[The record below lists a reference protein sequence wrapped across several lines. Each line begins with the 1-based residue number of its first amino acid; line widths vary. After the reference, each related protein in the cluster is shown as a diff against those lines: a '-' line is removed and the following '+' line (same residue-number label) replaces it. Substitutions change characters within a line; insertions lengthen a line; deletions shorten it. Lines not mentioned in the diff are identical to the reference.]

1 MSVHTLSPHCLHLV
15 FILEPENMEGGRE
28 GGRGEGKKGG
38 WRMEGQKVGGREGG
52 KKPVRKQ

>member
-28 GGRGEGKKGG
+28 GGREGGGKGRREDGG
-38 WRMEGQKVGGREGG
+38 WRDRRWEGG
-52 KKPVRKQ
+52 KVGRNQ